1 MGEYMS
7 QKEKDALEKI
17 KKLEELIAKKKAL
30 LIREKGKLTEKE
42 RKARN
47 KKLIALGSLIEAAGL
62 MEADESFILGLLLSG
77 SHLTPDSNRY
87 AEFKDKGALVLKQQK
102 KEKQ

>member
-1 MGEYMS
+1 MS

-30 LIREKGKLTEKE
+30 LVREKGKLTEKE

-47 KKLIALGSLIEAAGL
+47 KRLISLGSLIETAGL

-77 SHLTPDSNRY
+77 RELTPDSNRY
-87 AEFKDKGALVLKQQK
+87 VEFKDNGATLLKQK
-102 KEKQ
+102 SK